1 MATYLV
7 CIPIVVA
14 PTYINLGP
22 NAEHGH
28 RPEFVPYD
36 YLRVRTKV
44 KMNIVLKRSTHFS
57 GGGVHF
63 IISIRFL
70 NSFSI
75 FVLILFNQNGYQCL
89 ITTGDWFFIEPK
101 EYVGF
106 CSPNDFFSHG

>member
-14 PTYINLGP
+14 STYINLGP

-28 RPEFVPYD
+28 RPEFVPYE

-44 KMNIVLKRSTHFS
+44 KMNTILKRSTHFS

-63 IISIRFL
+63 IISIRLFH
-70 NSFSI
+70 SFSI
-75 FVLILFNQNGYQCL
+75 HVLMLFNQNGYQYL
-89 ITTGDWFFIEPK
+89 ITTGD
-101 EYVGF
+101 
-106 CSPNDFFSHG
+106 